1 MKPTW
6 SLRRL
11 STVDDSQ
18 IDALADVL
26 IDCVEGGASAS
37 FMLPLTRDRALAF
50 WRHVAKGVAAGERAL
65 LVAEDEQGICGTVQ
79 LIFDLPENQP
89 HRADLAK
96 MLVHRRAR
104 RQGLGAAL
112 MRAAEESARQCG
124 KTLLVLDAV
133 TDGDAARLYERLGWV
148 RVGDVPN
155 FALMP
160 RGEPCST
167 TYYYRNL
174 EPPVVAAR
182 SGMSSSAKEAAVEF
196 HIREATEADLPAIV
210 DIYNQ
215 SIPAGWSTADTK
227 PITVADR
234 VEWFRKFDPSKRPI
248 WVAEVDGQVVATSYL
263 SSFYGGRPAYDATAE
278 ASIYVATAYHRRG
291 IGRRFKQWVIEQ
303 CPRLGVTT
311 LLSMHFDHNEGTR
324 RINES
329 LGFEQLG
336 HLTEIAM
343 VQGQKRGLVI
353 WGLRIPAK
361 KG

>member
-1 MKPTW
+1 MK
-6 SLRRL
+6 
-11 STVDDSQ
+11 
-18 IDALADVL
+18 
-26 IDCVEGGASAS
+26 
-37 FMLPLTRDRALAF
+37 
-50 WRHVAKGVAAGERAL
+50 
-65 LVAEDEQGICGTVQ
+65 
-79 LIFDLPENQP
+79 
-89 HRADLAK
+89 
-96 MLVHRRAR
+96 
-104 RQGLGAAL
+104 
-112 MRAAEESARQCG
+112 AAEETARQCG

-133 TDGDAARLYERLGWV
+133 TNGDAARLYERLGWV
-148 RVGDVPN
+148 RAGDVPN

-174 EPPVVAAR
+174 ANPVPAV
-182 SGMSSSAKEAAVEF
+182 GLETSSSAKAMVANL
-196 HIREATEADLPAIV
+196 RLRDATEADLPAIV

-234 VEWFRKFDPSKRPI
+234 VEWFRKFDPNKRPI
-248 WVAEVDGQVVATSYL
+248 WVAEADGQVVAMSYL
-263 SSFYGGRPAYDATAE
+263 SSFYGGRQAYDATAE
-278 ASIYVATAYHRRG
+278 VSIYVATAYHRRG

-324 RINES
+324 RINKS

-343 VQGQKRGLVI
+343 VQGYMRGLVI
-353 WGLRIPAK
+353 WALRIPTK
-361 KG
+361 NEM